1 MSAARPKEEEMF
13 FALGRLVL
21 VLLVIGT
28 VVYVSLWF
36 YARAAQRE
44 RLEQEWEDAGRP
56 GSRDLFV
63 DEGMERRRFAL
74 QRRLL
79 LGVYVVPFTI
89 VGLVIYFSNH
99 S

>member
-1 MSAARPKEEEMF
+1 MF

-21 VLLVIGT
+21 VLLVLGT

-44 RLEQEWEDAGRP
+44 RLAQEWEEAGRP
-56 GSRDLFV
+56 GSREVFI
-63 DEGMERRRFAL
+63 DEGMERRRFEL

-79 LGVYVVPFTI
+79 LGVYVIPFA
-89 VGLVIYFSNH
+89 VVALVIYFSNY

>member
-1 MSAARPKEEEMF
+1 MF

-21 VLLVIGT
+21 VLLVLGT

-44 RLEQEWEDAGRP
+44 RLEQEWEEAGRP
-56 GSRDLFV
+56 GPRDVFV
-63 DEGMERRRFAL
+63 DEGMERRRFEL

-79 LGVYVVPFTI
+79 LGVYVVPFA
-89 VGLVIYFSNH
+89 VVALVIYFSNY